1 MPTVI
6 DGITGINRI
15 TGGADVGGNLDFV
28 GITAF
33 TTNGIERMRL
43 DTSGNLLHNAT
54 SLPSAVGSADAL
66 FSGKGNIA
74 AGNFGGGGT
83 ASILAFGGNDSV
95 NAPFIRFRQDAT
107 TSRIEASAS
116 GSAAPTP
123 MTFFTNGAERLRILA
138 DGTATFNST
147 FRSENVAVPK
157 TGFSTSTDSIQLS
170 PGSGSRAFVLATS
183 GTQLVFFTAAASVGT
198 ITTTAVATAYNTSS
212 DYRLKENIRAM
223 VAPLERLLRLK
234 PVLFNWKVDGSDG
247 EGFIAHE
254 LQQEVPM
261 AVTGEKDGK
270 EMQGVDASKV
280 VPLLVAAVQEL
291 TLKVLAL
298 EARLS

>member
-28 GITAF
+28 GSGPRITSDSFSSQPPSTRFAF
-33 TTNGIERMRL
+33 QTSQPNLGTIVAAIPNGTGNASYIRAMNNSDANNTSYVEILCSTSGAILGSGSEGAGIFLPLLFANSGLERMRL
-43 DTSGNLLHNAT
+43 TANGDLWINNTFDAAPGVGNTNTGAAFERANDGTTLFLSRAAFPELYLNRNSDGLVALFNRSGNN
-54 SLPSAVGSADAL
+54 VGS
-66 FSGKGNIA
+66 IA
-74 AGNFGGGGT
+74 
-83 ASILAFGGNDSV
+83 V
-95 NAPFIRFRQDAT
+95 
-107 TSRIEASAS
+107 
-116 GSAAPTP
+116 
-123 MTFFTNGAERLRILA
+123 
-138 DGTATFNST
+138 
-147 FRSENVAVPK
+147 
-157 TGFSTSTDSIQLS
+157 
-170 PGSGSRAFVLATS
+170 
-183 GTQLVFFTAAASVGT
+183 
-198 ITTTAVATAYNTSS
+198 TTTNAAYNTIS

-234 PVLFNWKVDGSDG
+234 PVLFNWKVDGSEG
-247 EGFIAHE
+247 EGFIAHQ
-254 LQQEVPM
+254 LQQEVPI
-261 AVTGEKDGK
+261 AVSGEKDGK